1 MLNDY
6 KKGKL
11 EKQKKIPIII
21 RTQIHQISKEK
32 KKIQIARFI
41 R

>member
-1 MLNDY
+1 MII
-6 KKGKL
+6 KKAKL
-11 EKQKKIPIII
+11 EKQKKIAIII

-32 KKIQIARFI
+32 KKIQIARLV